1 MISIFTMVKIMIYL
15 CNHFLQNFY
24 IQNLNLLFIPIEILP
39 SVQIYSTVG
48 HRMSGNKNKEVIMI
62 LAALNKNTLCFFYEH
77 ENMVQHRYVVFFILM
92 YQNIC
97 QADKRCNHQSIRVKG
112 RLSDLQVK
120 KSCGLLLIKAYELI
134 FPLLIGFTLRIRID
148 DH

>member
-1 MISIFTMVKIMIYL
+1 MALERPIIVAGPITVFYYMKKY
-15 CNHFLQNFY
+15 QN
-24 IQNLNLLFIPIEILP
+24 N
-39 SVQIYSTVG
+39 
-48 HRMSGNKNKEVIMI
+48 
-62 LAALNKNTLCFFYEH
+62 
-77 ENMVQHRYVVFFILM
+77 FILM

-97 QADKRCNHQSIRVKG
+97 QADKRCNYQNIRVKG

-134 FPLLIGFTLRIRID
+134 FPWLIGFTLRIRID